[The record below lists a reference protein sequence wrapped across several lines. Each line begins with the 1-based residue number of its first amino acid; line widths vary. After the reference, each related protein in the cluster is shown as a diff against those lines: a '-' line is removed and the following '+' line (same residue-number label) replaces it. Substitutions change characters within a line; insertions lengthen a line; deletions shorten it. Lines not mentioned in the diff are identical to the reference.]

1 MATLCEDVEDQ
12 LCTPEA
18 NGQSV
23 GNVVVRLNAI
33 SAGLRVGVGESMMIG
48 WRELTKA
55 AKWPD
60 YVTLIARPRGDLS
73 SDSRR
78 PFLCMLHFVT
88 RFHAVLYS
96 QGICKTGYDLGGAI
110 FHLTPGHRAHY
121 CEARR
126 PFQEAVPW
134 PESAASAS
142 SKPSTQATVSAAG
155 HKAG

>member
-1 MATLCEDVEDQ
+1 MRVVGWPPFEDVEDQ

-23 GNVVVRLNAI
+23 GNVVVRLDAI
-33 SAGLRVGVGESMMIG
+33 SAGLRVGVGESMVIG
-48 WRELTKA
+48 WRGLTKA

-73 SDSRR
+73 SDFRR

-88 RFHAVLYS
+88 RFHTVLCS
-96 QGICKTGYDLGGAI
+96 LGIYKTGYDLGVLSSISRQAI
-110 FHLTPGHRAHY
+110 RAHY

-134 PESAASAS
+134 PESAASA
-142 SKPSTQATVSAAG
+142 KLQAL
-155 HKAG
+155 

>member
-23 GNVVVRLNAI
+23 GNVVVRLDAI
-33 SAGLRVGVGESMMIG
+33 FCWSAGWCGRVDDDRLAGIDKG
-48 WRELTKA
+48 
-55 AKWPD
+55 WPD

-96 QGICKTGYDLGGAI
+96 LGICKTGYDLGVLSSI
-110 FHLTPGHRAHY
+110 SRQAHY

-126 PFQEAVPW
+126 PFQEAVP
-134 PESAASAS
+134 
-142 SKPSTQATVSAAG
+142 
-155 HKAG
+155 